1 MRKARLTTIAG
12 ELAEKPVEAKTKAI
26 EANPERGRRGGFFK
40 ITVTISPEL
49 YEAITL
55 LRTKR
60 RARGMKDTDFS
71 ALNRNTQ
78 DWYSRICGSEIQ
90 DTVEPAIVA
99 AHSRASLRQ

>member
-49 YEAITL
+49 YEA
-55 LRTKR
+55 
-60 RARGMKDTDFS
+60 MKDTDFS